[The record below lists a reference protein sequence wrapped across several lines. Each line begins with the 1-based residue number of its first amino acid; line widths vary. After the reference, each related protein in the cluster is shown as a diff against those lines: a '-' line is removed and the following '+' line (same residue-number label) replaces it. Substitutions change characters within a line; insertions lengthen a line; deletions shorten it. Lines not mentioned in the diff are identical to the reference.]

1 MVYRNMT
8 EEEIDNKLLGFGVNS
23 FNRFETF
30 INLIP
35 QLSGK
40 SYWYALRN
48 SYENSDNL
56 YKYRKMVKNCFLKN
70 EPQKEYLMSP
80 EENEYLN
87 SLPEQ
92 ITIYRG
98 MTEKELRSKD
108 FGCSWSLKKE
118 RAEFFA
124 YTYLRNFDTRHL
136 SKTVHEMTINKSD
149 VVAFFNERDE
159 FEIIYINK

>member
-1 MVYRNMT
+1 MREN
-8 EEEIDNKLLGFGVNS
+8 EIDNILLGIGVNS
-23 FNRFETF
+23 YNRFETF

-48 SYENSDNL
+48 SYVKSDNL
-56 YKYRKMVKNCFLKN
+56 YKYRELIKNCFLKN
-70 EPQKEYLMSP
+70 EPQKEHLMSL
-80 EENEYLN
+80 EEKEYLN

-98 MTEKELRSKD
+98 MTKKELRSKE

-118 RAEFFA
+118 TAEFFA
-124 YTYLRNFDTRHL
+124 FEYFRNYDTRHL
-136 SKTVHEMTINKSD
+136 QKTVKEMKIDKSE
-149 VVAFFNERDE
+149 VTAFFNERNE
-159 FEIIYINK
+159 FEIIYIN